1 VTAVEDYF
9 AQYGSRAPR
18 LARLYGDTVEFLVS
32 AHGIEVLDRLE
43 LDLPCACC
51 DEEKARAA
59 RLTWMTPYSST
70 DGGSQDWRKEPSTNG
85 FRLQRGALFLTY
97 PASAS
102 GSVFL
107 AAQGTATTQ
116 SFLENNEGI
125 K

>member
-1 VTAVEDYF
+1 MFTELC
-9 AQYGSRAPR
+9 AP
-18 LARLYGDTVEFLVS
+18 
-32 AHGIEVLDRLE
+32 
-43 LDLPCACC
+43 
-51 DEEKARAA
+51 KNNAA
-59 RLTWMTPYSST
+59 RQNWQLVKT
-70 DGGSQDWRKEPSTNG
+70 GGIA
-85 FRLQRGALFLTY
+85 RLQRGALFLTY